1 MEKEDTQSQ
10 EREWRRS
17 YLGTGKAQIVLGKL
31 IFTEASSW
39 LYGKNAAEESMAGIQ
54 MINPESFT
62 LLLPSQGTK
71 TLPLGN
77 PSGKG
82 LCFHCDMKATSRS
95 KHGTISSVE
104 KGLCN
109 SMCQLLRNIK
119 FLFVT
124 L

>member
-10 EREWRRS
+10 KREWRRS
-17 YLGTGKAQIVLGKL
+17 HLGTGKAQIVLGKL

-39 LYGKNAAEESMAGIQ
+39 LYGKNPAEEGIAGVQ

-62 LLLPSQGTK
+62 LLLPSRGAK

-82 LCFHCDMKATSRS
+82 LCFHCDIKATSRS

-109 SMCQLLRNIK
+109 STCQLLRNIE
-119 FLFVT
+119 FPFVM